1 MDHIKTVSKAAHRDL
16 RIVRAKADGMAAQS
30 RMIPLVTSEFVKA
43 AVQYPILLTKN
54 AATGQ
59 FICTAL
65 CGFEDG
71 ENLFWREGA
80 WDAIY
85 VPLNVARQPFFL
97 GAPEAGGGDY
107 VLCIDTSAD
116 CISHDTGEALF
127 APDGTESAYL
137 RQMQQA
143 LRQLAVGERETAGFI
158 QAVLD
163 YGLLTD
169 VALEIKFADG
179 EQCRVQGL
187 YTIDE
192 AKLDGL
198 SAEALLDLRAKGYL
212 PLIYAMVV
220 SVGQIYALIQ
230 RKNAALAKAR
240 EWFAA
245 GGAA

>member
-1 MDHIKTVSKAAHRDL
+1 
-16 RIVRAKADGMAAQS
+16 MAAQS
-30 RMIPLVTSEFVKA
+30 RMIPLVTAEFIKA
-43 AVQYPILLTKN
+43 ATEYPILLTKN
-54 AATGQ
+54 AATGK
-59 FICTAL
+59 FICVAL

-85 VPLNVARQPFFL
+85 VPFNVARQPFFL
-97 GAPEAGGGDY
+97 GAPENDGDF
-107 VLCIDTSAD
+107 VLCIDTKAD
-116 CISHDTGEALF
+116 CLSGDEGELLF
-127 APDGTESAYL
+127 GPDGTETAYL
-137 RQMQQA
+137 RQVQHA
-143 LRQLAVGERETAGFI
+143 LRQLALGERETAAFV
-158 QAVLD
+158 ATMLD
-163 YGLLTD
+163 AGLLTD
-169 VALEIKFADG
+169 VALEIKFANG

-192 AKLDGL
+192 AKLDALEGD
-198 SAEALLDLRAKGYL
+198 ALLALRAKGYL

-230 RKNAALAKAR
+230 KKNAALAKAR